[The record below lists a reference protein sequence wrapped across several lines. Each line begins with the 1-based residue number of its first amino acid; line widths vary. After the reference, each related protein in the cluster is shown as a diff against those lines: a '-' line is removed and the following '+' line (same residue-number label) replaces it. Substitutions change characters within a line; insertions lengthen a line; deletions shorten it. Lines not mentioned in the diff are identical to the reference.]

1 MVSVKALWEG
11 IGSYFSGCIRHNTIE
26 RLTWI
31 RKKTLCYCVFCK
43 KNIFLKSAFTF
54 NPGINETKLSICNLR
69 NNLQY
74 SNDAYF
80 YSDTSAAE
88 KAEQFRLNN
97 YGMSLVSFSKLCHL
111 NLPFFFYINTIPDM
125 CWNTTFWRYVF
136 ARKMQIEDL
145 KLNMQNIKNK
155 WARRFST
162 SST

>member
-74 SNDAYF
+74 FNDAYF

-111 NLPFFFYINTIPDM
+111 NLPFFFLHKHNSRHVLKHNLLTLCICQKDAN
-125 CWNTTFWRYVF
+125 WRSE
-136 ARKMQIEDL
+136 IEYA
-145 KLNMQNIKNK
+145 KYQK
-155 WARRFST
+155 
-162 SST
+162 